1 MVLAIVDDL
10 LLGSKIR
17 ASADG
22 AGRSVTFVRGRGAD
36 VLAEIR
42 AKQPALVIFDLDG
55 TALDPIG
62 AIRAIKAQEDLRG
75 LRVIGFVSHV
85 HTERIAEARSAGID
99 VVLARSA
106 FFSSLPTLL
115 ASTPDRPAQAS

>member
-17 ASADG
+17 ASADA
-22 AGRSVTFVRGRGAD
+22 AGRTVTFVRGRGD

-55 TALDPIG
+55 TADPIG
-62 AIRAIKAQEDLRG
+62 AIRAVKAQDDLRG
-75 LRVIGFVSHV
+75 LQIVGFVSHV
-85 HTERIAEARSAGID
+85 HTDRIVAAREAGID

-115 ASTPDRPAQAS
+115 ASTPDPPAHVS